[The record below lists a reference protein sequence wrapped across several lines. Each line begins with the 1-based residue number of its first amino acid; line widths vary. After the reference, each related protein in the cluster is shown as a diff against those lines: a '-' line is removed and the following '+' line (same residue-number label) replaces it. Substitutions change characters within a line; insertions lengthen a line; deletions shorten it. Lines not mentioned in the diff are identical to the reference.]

1 MSMKSNRAYFCL
13 TAVVFFSVLV
23 LGCSSSSTAPK
34 EIQGTWRTGS
44 PESAGVSIEFT
55 PDKIIISSDFGVVEN
70 TITKVKSQ
78 KGHLH
83 NSMLYS
89 VYYSDRFRETNLM
102 NVLYSPEDGGVL
114 RFKSEQDVLWKR
126 SG

>member
-1 MSMKSNRAYFCL
+1 MVMKSMRVSAF
-13 TAVVFFSVLV
+13 LV
-23 LGCSSSSTAPK
+23 SAIFAAGLLLGCSSQPAAPK
-34 EIQGTWRTGS
+34 EIQGVWKTAS

-55 PDKIIISSDFGVVEN
+55 PNKIIISSELGVVEN
-70 TITKVKSQ
+70 AITKVKSQ

-83 NSMLYS
+83 GSMLYS
-89 VYYSDRFRETNLM
+89 IFYSDRFKETNLM

-114 RFKSEQDVLWKR
+114 RFKSEQDVVWKK

>member
-1 MSMKSNRAYFCL
+1 MKSIRAY
-13 TAVVFFSVLV
+13 VFLASVIFAAGLV
-23 LGCSSSSTAPK
+23 LSCSSDTAAPK
-34 EIQGTWRTGS
+34 EILGVWKTTS

-55 PDKIIISSDFGVVEN
+55 PDKIIISSDLGVAEN
-70 TITKVKSQ
+70 AITKVKSQ

-83 NSMLYS
+83 GSMLYS
-89 VYYSDRFRETNLM
+89 IFYSDRFKEANLM

-114 RFKSEQDVLWKR
+114 RFKSEQDVIWKK

>member
-1 MSMKSNRAYFCL
+1 MKSSKACSLLF
-13 TAVVFFSVLV
+13 TIIVFLV
-23 LGCSSSSTAPK
+23 SGCSSDSTAPK
-34 EIQGTWRTGS
+34 QIQGVWKTGS

-55 PDKIIISSDFGVVEN
+55 RDRIIISSELGVVEN
-70 TITKVKSQ
+70 AITKVKSR

-89 VYYSDRFRETNLM
+89 IYYSDRFKETNLM
-102 NVLYSPEDGGVL
+102 NVLYSPDDGGVI
-114 RFKSEQDVLWKR
+114 RFKSEQDVLWKK